1 MINNIVVSVRV
12 RLARNFENLKFPT
25 KATYESA
32 KQVILN
38 VQNSVKNLDVF
49 SLVNATKP
57 NIQTLMMQEE
67 MLISKDLINSEFG
80 ACLINADKNVSIML
94 NEEDHI
100 RLQVI
105 LKENNLQKAY
115 KIAKKFDR
123 AISSTNKIAYDPE
136 LGFLTS
142 CPTNLGT
149 GMRASAM
156 LFLPAL
162 TKCNLINNM
171 IEKISKLGI
180 TVRGVN
186 GEGSEFLGFLYQ
198 ISNKTTLGLTEQAI
212 INNVNSTISKI
223 VSLEMQAREELLQT
237 DRIALQDRAMRAYG
251 VLKNCYMLSS
261 HEYLEL
267 IGEVKFGYAMG
278 FINIKDP
285 NIFNKLEVAI
295 KPAHLSNANNKNLN
309 DVERDILR
317 AEFVGKSLN

>member
-38 VQNSVKNLDVF
+38 VQNSIKNLDVF